1 MNIADFTVPEIEY
14 FRKNCNFVGLEKDLF
29 EMRVNGNTLDE
40 ISEALNI
47 SRDWA
52 GKLIQK
58 VNRKIIKVL

>member
-14 FRKNCNFVGLEKDLF
+14 FKNNCNFVGLEKDLF

-40 ISEALNI
+40 IAEALNI

-52 GKLIQK
+52 GKLNQK
-58 VNRKIIKVL
+58 VNRKIIRVL

>member
-29 EMRVNGNTLDE
+29 EMRVNGNTLDD
-40 ISEALNI
+40 IAEALNI
-47 SRDWA
+47 SRDWT
-52 GKLIQK
+52 GKLSQK

>member
-14 FRKNCNFVGLEKDLF
+14 FRNNCNFVGLEKDLF

-40 ISEALNI
+40 IAEALNI

-52 GKLIQK
+52 GKLSQK
-58 VNRKIIKVL
+58 VNKKIIKVL